1 MKFAAMFFAAVTLV
15 ACFPNGPEPDP
26 TPTPETKDVTF
37 SVEVASIG
45 EDVASVTISHNG
57 AETDTWYGFLT
68 TDTKKGDLTLI
79 YDVSASLKDADLL
92 TGTSKTIELT
102 GLERDTDYKYVVFGM
117 TTQAE
122 GGAIYGS
129 SGSATF
135 KTESGRS
142 VSLNPNWKIEFIGD
156 YTANNDTYTNCVSI
170 ESSDEET
177 YYIDLC
183 LVEEW
188 NAIAA
193 DIYSYAE
200 KLVAAMKNAANQNG
214 VGLDYFLSQGSGIIP
229 FGDQYP
235 GTYVAYMLGVNTQGE
250 ITRLYAVSEEFE
262 IAEAAATPEYEAWLG
277 YYNVAGTGSVY
288 DVNLNQYVEG
298 DVEFGLYVDKLM
310 NNDSYVISGWTNQTA
325 HPFGA
330 AYWPEEDA
338 IVFSADVIAE
348 GVDFGGEYGVGDIYL
363 IGITA
368 EGGLYIGADVAY
380 ALNGEQGKFIN
391 GFTYEQE
398 GITFVA
404 MSYFVEFV
412 NEPGSVY
419 ELSEFT
425 PYFPL
430 TMTPATAP
438 AGAPAKAMSDVKSMK
453 FDKSEAKTY
462 KTLNKTTTYQV
473 GGRKFNF

>member
-1 MKFAAMFFAAVTLV
+1 MKNLMKFAAMFFAAVTLV
-15 ACFPNGPEPDP
+15 ACFPNGTEPE
-26 TPTPETKDVTF
+26 PTPEEKDVTF
-37 SVEVASIG
+37 EVAITSVG
-45 EDVASVTISHNG
+45 EDVATVSVSHNG
-57 AETDTWYGFLT
+57 AETDTWYGFVT
-68 TDTKKGDLTLI
+68 TDTKRADLSLIYEKVEEISTSDLT
-79 YDVSASLKDADLL
+79 
-92 TGTSKTIELT
+92 TGITKTVELT
-102 GLERDTDYKYVVFGM
+102 GLTRGTSYKYVVFGM
-117 TTQAE
+117 GAD
-122 GGAIYGS
+122 GAIYGTV
-129 SGSATF
+129 GSAIF
-135 KTESGRS
+135 ETESGRS

-156 YTANNDTYTNCVSI
+156 YTANNETYTNCVSI

-183 LVEEW
+183 LVDEW

-235 GTYVAYMLGVNTQGE
+235 GTYVAYMLGVNAQGE

-288 DVNLNQYVEG
+288 DENLKQYVEG

-325 HPFGA
+325 LPFGA
-330 AYWPEEDA
+330 AYWLEEDA
-338 IVFSADVIAE
+338 IVFSADVVAE